1 MSLRIKVFLMFAVVL
16 TSTVFADMPRTIN
29 YQGKLTDGG
38 GSAITGPVNITF
50 RLYNVVSG
58 GTALWSETHASLA
71 VTNGLFNV
79 ILGEST
85 PLTLDFD
92 DQYWIELV
100 VGGETLTPREKLAA
114 VSYAHRAVY
123 ADTAEFIVGGGLP
136 SGTENQ
142 TIRRNASDWE
152 ATSDLV
158 VTSAGNVGIGTTS
171 PDVALD
177 IDEDGM
183 GIPKAAEVAAAFTI
197 DGSCFLNV
205 LSTDDQAGILFGD
218 AGDPD
223 VGKLIYDNNDNAMKF
238 STNTSER
245 MRITNTGNV
254 GIGTTAPSTDLHI
267 YGLGLK
273 DFALQSTNDDID
285 FYLRRGGGGA
295 IARMRFQTG
304 TTDEFLISTVS
315 SGSALSIRSADVL
328 DPSLYI
334 LKSNGN
340 VGIGTTTP
348 SAKLEVEANGAIV
361 GVVGRYDG
369 NCYGGLGYTSG
380 GYRAGVYGYSSGAS
394 GNQWGV
400 FGIGYNTGTSDVAI
414 RGIQARAMSTTANGY
429 LYGVTA
435 DVNATQG
442 YRRTAISAVLHDGS
456 YSSAAPD
463 DAALF
468 ANADNTGGYAGYF
481 LGGEVWIGD
490 GGTSSR
496 ADSDGDVFVKN
507 DLEVEGGI
515 ELGGT
520 YRTTWPSGGDTD
532 WIISGSDQYSGVS
545 GNVGIGTSSPSYS
558 LDIRSSST
566 ASSSIVG
573 IRNSA
578 DAAGEYAGLAIGPYG
593 YESRI
598 VGIRLSGTYGPTAL
612 GFYTHPDAST
622 PLEEVMRLTDTGRVG
637 IGTTSPTQRVAIF
650 NDSEFT
656 LGGND
661 TGVDNLYLHD
671 HSAGA
676 GEGNIGASISFTGP
690 YNGGSGAQRRHAA
703 IAGVQQT
710 TESDYIGL
718 AFFTHNS
725 SVSTG
730 DMQESMRLTHHGNL
744 GLGTT
749 TPDNAKIGIEHIVT
763 SDVNRGIHM
772 ELTNNLSSS
781 NPTFG
786 NYTIINCTNSSNTY
800 DQVGIYIDVDNAGS
814 GATCGVQSSSSC
826 ATDDPLGNFGVYGYA
841 YNGDYVYGL
850 YGQASGGASN
860 TYGIY
865 ARGSSPSGGNVYG
878 GYFVGGLYPFSAR
891 SRPDDPM
898 FLDAFGIY
906 SSGNLATSGT
916 KSAIVRTEEGPKAVY
931 CQESPENWFEDFGT
945 AKLSDGQS
953 IVEIAADFMS
963 SVTIDNENPMKVFVT
978 PKADFGGRWWVETK
992 SDRFILHAP
1001 EAPNGAEFDF
1011 RVVAKRKDFEELRMP
1026 LITSAWTDHFLY
1038 PNIDDVPKEYHEA
1051 WITMLNTEEWGDYL
1065 QYLSP
1070 EKIAYYKEHLAEKEK
1085 REIRRK
1091 QVVEEEKNK
1100 NPDV

>member
-1 MSLRIKVFLMFAVVL
+1 MTLRIKVILMFAVVF

-50 RLYNVVSG
+50 RLYNVASG

-71 VTNGLFNV
+71 VTNGLFDI

-85 PLTLDFD
+85 PIALDFD
-92 DQYWIELV
+92 EQYWIELV
-100 VGGETLTPREKLAA
+100 VGGETLNPREKLAS

-123 ADTAEFIVGGGLP
+123 ADTAEFLVGGGLP

-152 ATSDLV
+152 ATSNLV

-223 VGKLIYDNNDNAMKF
+223 IGKLIYDNNDDAMKF
-238 STNTSER
+238 STNTSEQ
-245 MRITNTGNV
+245 MRIT
-254 GIGTTAPSTDLHI
+254 
-267 YGLGLK
+267 
-273 DFALQSTNDDID
+273 
-285 FYLRRGGGGA
+285 
-295 IARMRFQTG
+295 
-304 TTDEFLISTVS
+304 
-315 SGSALSIRSADVL
+315 SA
-328 DPSLYI
+328 
-334 LKSNGN
+334 GN

-348 SAKLEVEANGAIV
+348 ATKLEVEGGGSTAIR
-361 GVVGRYDG
+361 GEYDG
-369 NCYGGLGYTSG
+369 NCYGELGTASGLTRVGS
-380 GYRAGVYGYSSGAS
+380 RGYSSGSSSPQTA
-394 GNQWGV
+394 
-400 FGIGYNTGTSDVAI
+400 FYGTVYYGGTTNHHI
-414 RGIQARAMSTTANGY
+414 RGLDVSAMSTSANGY
-429 LYGVTA
+429 LTGVFSN
-435 DVNATQG
+435 VNVTQG
-442 YRRTAISAVLHDGS
+442 YRRSAITGVLHDGS
-456 YSSAAPD
+456 YTNSPPD

-490 GGTSSR
+490 GGTPSR
-496 ADSDGDVFVKN
+496 ADSDGDLFVKN

-520 YRTTWPSGGDTD
+520 YRTTWPTSFPSNGITGSGTSNYVSKWTGTYTQGNSQIYDDGTNVRV
-532 WIISGSDQYSGVS
+532 ISSSASAVNARFFVQGVPVTTTGTEFLAHIRLTGGSNHYGVLRLED
-545 GNVGIGTSSPSYS
+545 GGAANALGPVLEVQKYGTGPAATFTGGGVGIGSTNPGAILNIYGDGAGDGSRMASSVSSQVFIGKTGYAGSPYDSYFGQALELGYDTSSDFGFIHARNIYPSS
-558 LDIRSSST
+558 GSGPRD
-566 ASSSIVG
+566 
-573 IRNSA
+573 
-578 DAAGEYAGLAIGPYG
+578 LAIQ
-593 YESRI
+593 
-598 VGIRLSGTYGPTAL
+598 
-612 GFYTHPDAST
+612 ST
-622 PLEEVMRLTDTGRVG
+622 GGNVG
-637 IGTTSPTQRVAIF
+637 IGTTSPTQRVVIF

-656 LGGND
+656 LGGSD

-690 YNGGSGAQRRHAA
+690 YNGGSGAERRHAA

-744 GLGTT
+744 GIGTT
-749 TPDNAKIGIEHIVT
+749 TPDNAKIGIEHNVT

-800 DQVGIYIDVDNAGS
+800 DQVGMYITINNSGS
-814 GATCGVQSSSSC
+814 GATCGVQSQSYCS
-826 ATDDPLGNFGVYGYA
+826 TDNPLGNWGLYGYASNGQNVWGAYGQATGGSSETIGVYG
-841 YNGDYVYGL
+841 
-850 YGQASGGASN
+850 
-860 TYGIY
+860 
-865 ARGSSPSGGNVYG
+865 RGSSPTSGSVYG

-916 KSAIVRTEEGPKAVY
+916 KSAIVRTEEGPRAVY

-945 AKLSDGQS
+945 ATLSDGQS
-953 IVEIAADFMS
+953 IVEIAADFLS
-963 SVTIDNENPMKVFVT
+963 SVTIDNENAMKVFVT

-1051 WITMLNTEEWGDYL
+1051 WITMLNIEEWGDYL

-1070 EKIAYYKEHLAEKEK
+1070 EKIADYKEQLAEKEK
-1085 REIRRK
+1085 RELQRK
-1091 QVVEEEKNK
+1091 
-1100 NPDV
+1100 